1 MKIQVN
7 NTIYSR
13 EAITAALYQL
23 SGDYYVS
30 QDSLEGNP
38 SVSFIYIEPK
48 IGELPQGFEKEL
60 LNILNDFQLRCDLDN
75 RFGKIRDQLVEE
87 AFKPITRPEK

>member
-1 MKIQVN
+1 MKIKVN
-7 NTIYSR
+7 NTVYSR

-30 QDSLEGNP
+30 QDVVEGNP
-38 SVSFIYIEPK
+38 SITCIDIEPK
-48 IGELPQGFEKEL
+48 DGVLSQTSEKEF

-87 AFKPITRPEK
+87 AFRPITHSEK

>member
-13 EAITAALYQL
+13 EAITAALYRL

-30 QDSLEGNP
+30 QDAMEGNP
-38 SVSFIYIEPK
+38 SVSFIYVEPK
-48 IGELPQGFEKEL
+48 NGELPQGFEKEL
-60 LNILNDFQLRCDLDN
+60 LNLLNDFQLRCDLDN
-75 RFGKIRDQLVEE
+75 RFGKIRDRLVEE
-87 AFKPITRPEK
+87 AFRPITH

>member
-30 QDSLEGNP
+30 QDTLEGNP
-38 SVSFIYIEPK
+38 SVSCIDVEPK
-48 IGELPQGFEKEL
+48 NGELPQDFEKEL